1 MSDTIIIKSSR
12 EIELMRQA
20 GRITAGARTI
30 ARQSIEDGV
39 TTKQIDKNVREFIEK
54 SGAIPTFLGYCGFP
68 ASTCISVNDEVIHGI
83 PGKRVIHNGDI
94 VSVDVGATYK
104 GFVGDCAGT
113 YACGEISAEAKKL
126 IEVTRQS
133 FFEGIKFAKAGYR
146 ISDIGGAIQDCVESN
161 GFSVVRDFVGHGVGR
176 EMHEA
181 PEVPN
186 YRVQRRSGLGRR
198 YDPRLMPGM
207 TIAVEPMV
215 NIGGY
220 EVKVL
225 ANDWTVVTVD
235 GSWAAHYENTILIT
249 DGEPEILTMAEDI

>member
-1 MSDTIIIKSSR
+1 MSDTIFIKSSR

-20 GRITAGARTI
+20 GKITAGARSI
-30 ARQSIEDGV
+30 ARQSVADGV

-54 SGAIPTFLGYCGFP
+54 SGATPSFLGYSGFP
-68 ASTCISVNDEVIHGI
+68 ASTCISVNEEVIHGI

-113 YACGEISAEAKKL
+113 YMCGEVSAEAKRL

-133 FFEGIKFAKAGYR
+133 FFEGMKFAKVGYR
-146 ISDIGGAIQDCVESN
+146 ISDIGGAIQDYVESH
-161 GFSVVRDFVGHGVGR
+161 GYSVVRDYVGHGVGR

-186 YRVQRRSGLGRR
+186 YRVKRGFGRR
-198 YDPRLMPGM
+198 VDPRLMPGM

-215 NIGGY
+215 NIGGF

-225 ANDWTVVTVD
+225 SNDWTVVTVD